1 MKELCLILVMFFAS
15 PAQEP
20 PPARPPRSPLP
31 EANDQGPV
39 LPNGRSQRNAI
50 AKADYKKNLED
61 AAALVRAAEDL
72 KADLEKEEAFVVSLK
87 AVKKTEEIEKLAKNI
102 RGRLKRY

>member
-1 MKELCLILVMFFAS
+1 MT
-15 PAQEP
+15 
-20 PPARPPRSPLP
+20 PPRSPVP
-31 EANDQGPV
+31 EPNDRGPV